1 MLDDRESSVKS
12 AKQLAD
18 NLLKNLDSRE
28 QKAIQNQ
35 SAQLQQRWDVLRQNA
50 ANRLDKLEDVVG
62 LARDYQEVRDPLCQW
77 LDMTEKK
84 FAALEPSAMDTE
96 GIENI
101 ITSLKVSKIILVAR
115 HDREK
120 VCCFRTVGNGY
131 WRHRK

>member
-1 MLDDRESSVKS
+1 MKMLDDRESSVKS

-35 SAQLQQRWDVLRQNA
+35 SSQLQQRWDVLRQNA
-50 ANRLDKLEDVVG
+50 ANRLEKLEDMVG
-62 LARDYQEVRDPLCQW
+62 LSKDYQEVRDPLTQW
-77 LDMTEKK
+77 LDLTEKK

-101 ITSLKVSKIILVAR
+101 ITSLQVQVFLLV
-115 HDREK
+115 EK
-120 VCCFRTVGNGY
+120 M
-131 WRHRK
+131 